1 MCIQTTSLRRST
13 SNTMQS
19 QSESDN
25 LKTAALE
32 LEELRRWEE
41 TKEAQQYNSCTRTGH
56 RRFPPA
62 CLNLLKSI
70 SGNFFCVDCGASNP
84 QWATVTYGGLLCLQC
99 SGKHRQ
105 LGVQMSVVR
114 SITMDSWT
122 HKSVLAMLEGGNKQ
136 LGDFFSRHG
145 LSSSETHH
153 SHSHSPTNSLI
164 NTSAHTHSSN
174 DDGSA
179 SVNATI
185 DRYQTNA
192 ALFYKK
198 NLSDHV
204 DRVEQSGEYKG
215 RDHSRKTKKNKN
227 SSTRRRRKQLRAEG
241 GKEVEVK
248 V

>member
-1 MCIQTTSLRRST
+1 MCIQTTSLRRTT

-19 QSESDN
+19 SSSSSSHSQSQSQSEN
-25 LKTAALE
+25 LKTAVLE

-41 TKEAQQYNSCTRTGH
+41 TKEAQYNSCTGH

-62 CLNLLKSI
+62 CLNLLKNI
-70 SGNFFCVDCGASNP
+70 SGNFFCVDCEASNP
-84 QWATVTYGGLLCLQC
+84 QWATVTYGGLICLQC

-122 HKSVLAMLEGGNKQ
+122 HKNVLAMLEGGNKQ

-145 LSSSETHH
+145 LSSSETH
-153 SHSHSPTNSLI
+153 SHSPTI
-164 NTSAHTHSSN
+164 NTSAHTHSSH
-174 DDGSA
+174 DDSN
-179 SVNATI
+179 VNAI
-185 DRYQTNA
+185 VDRYQTNA

-204 DRVEQSGEYKG
+204 DRVEKSGEYKG
-215 RDHSRKTKKNKN
+215 RDHSRKKNQKNKN
-227 SSTRRRRKQLRAEG
+227 SSNRRGRKQLRAEG

>member
-1 MCIQTTSLRRST
+1 
-13 SNTMQS
+13 MQA

-32 LEELRRWEE
+32 LEELRRFEE
-41 TKEAQQYNSCTRTGH
+41 TKKAQYNSCTSH

-70 SGNFFCVDCGASNP
+70 PGNFFCVDCGASNP
-84 QWATVTYGGLLCLQC
+84 QWATVTYGALLCLQC

-105 LGVQMSVVR
+105 LGVQMSSVR

-145 LSSSETHH
+145 LPSSETN
-153 SHSHSPTNSLI
+153 SHSHSPTNTHHALI

-174 DDGSA
+174 DDGSVN
-179 SVNATI
+179 VNAVI

-192 ALFYKK
+192 ALFYKE

-204 DRVEQSGEYKG
+204 ERVEKSGEYKG
-215 RDHSRKTKKNKN
+215 RDHSRRKTKKNKN
-227 SSTRRRRKQLRAEG
+227 SSSKRRRKQLRAEG